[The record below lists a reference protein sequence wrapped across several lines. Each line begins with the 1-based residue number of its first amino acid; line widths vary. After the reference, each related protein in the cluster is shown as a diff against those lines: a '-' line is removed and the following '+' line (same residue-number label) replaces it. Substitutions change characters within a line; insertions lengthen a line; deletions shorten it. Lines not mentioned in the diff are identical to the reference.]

1 MKLYPPVLPRDS
13 LFSTTIVTLYRKL
26 SENFKSFE
34 SVAVEGR
41 CGARIKRLAC
51 SLRLIFH
58 LTSPHTSL
66 LTRVANNGQHHHH
79 STLPLRRR
87 MRTSPHAPRVTRAVT
102 KNYTLPSSTDSNH
115 ISLLHATPQ
124 ASSN

>member
-41 CGARIKRLAC
+41 CGTRIKRLAC

-66 LTRVANNGQHHHH
+66 LTRVANND
-79 STLPLRRR
+79 ST
-87 MRTSPHAPRVTRAVT
+87 TI
-102 KNYTLPSSTDSNH
+102 TLLCH
-115 ISLLHATPQ
+115 
-124 ASSN
+124 